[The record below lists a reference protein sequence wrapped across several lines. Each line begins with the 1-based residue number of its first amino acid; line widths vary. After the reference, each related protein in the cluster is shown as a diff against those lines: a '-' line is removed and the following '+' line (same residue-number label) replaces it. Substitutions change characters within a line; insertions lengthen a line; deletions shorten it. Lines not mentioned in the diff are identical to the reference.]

1 MRKIFI
7 LQVSSKA
14 KIIMLKCKDIAVIL
28 NCKIVLLVKTALLE
42 FQAMAVT
49 NIVVNI
55 ISTKRGMS
63 DL

>member
-1 MRKIFI
+1 M
-7 LQVSSKA
+7 SSKA
-14 KIIMLKCKDIAVIL
+14 KIIMLKCKDIAVIS

>member
-14 KIIMLKCKDIAVIL
+14 KIIMSKCIHSGYFKPLNSFANKDSFA
-28 NCKIVLLVKTALLE
+28 NC
-42 FQAMAVT
+42 QAMAVT

-63 DL
+63 EL